1 MDTAKWFTPFELA
14 AWQRHELGGKDD
26 LRVELPALQHGD
38 PTKRNCYGTPFFAA
52 FLSVACS
59 LLRTLKAAEGET
71 ELARITATESQIIT
85 FSTDSNAGT
94 ASL

>member
-1 MDTAKWFTPFELA
+1 MNSGARMIY
-14 AWQRHELGGKDD
+14 AWSCPHSN
-26 LRVELPALQHGD
+26 VVQHGD